1 MFKRFFTYKIKYIN
15 NCPGRMRKKTVDI
28 GYLKREDKG
37 QRQGEEHYRE
47 LQSYTINKLPNIQT
61 THSFQI
67 PIGYF

>member
-37 QRQGEEHYRE
+37 QR
-47 LQSYTINKLPNIQT
+47 
-61 THSFQI
+61 
-67 PIGYF
+67 